1 MARPEFE
8 ALRAQGWQIGR
19 TVQIRGEGGSAE
31 PGGYVPPGSPY
42 WQVRLISPAA
52 RTIFGRGCSREAAE
66 DDALEAAKKL
76 IEDSLGR

>member
-8 ALRAQGWQIGR
+8 DLRRRGWQIGH
-19 TVQIRGEGGSAE
+19 TVQLRGEGGSAE
-31 PGGYVPPGSPY
+31 PGGDVPPGSPY

-52 RTIFGRGCSREAAE
+52 RTIFGRGATREEAE
-66 DDALEAAKKL
+66 EDALAAAKKL